1 MEPVTIALDAMGGD
15 DAPQIV
21 VAGANIA
28 RRRYP
33 HVNFLLYG
41 DEQQISKLISKQ
53 RGLRDYV
60 EIYHTSEQVADDD
73 KETRLHSNLKRKPLG
88 VSTHTGDKVVDELQ
102 REIIRMVDSLER

>member
-1 MEPVTIALDAMGGD
+1 MESVTIALDAMGGD

-41 DEQQISKLISKQ
+41 DKEEIEKLISKH
-53 RGLRDYV
+53 RGLKDYV
-60 EIYHTSEQVADDD
+60 EIHHTLEQVAAAQ
-73 KETRLHSNLKRKPLG
+73 KRAAQLFDQIKANKKKKKKWKLTP
-88 VSTHTGDKVVDELQ
+88 
-102 REIIRMVDSLER
+102 